1 MSYKALYRTYRPQIF
16 KDVTGQ
22 EVVVKTL
29 QNAIKNNKISH
40 AYLFC
45 GPRGTGKTSIARIF
59 AKALNCT
66 NLNVNEPCDECISCK
81 EISQGINPD
90 VIEIDA
96 ASNNGVD
103 EIRDIRE
110 KVKYLPSGSKYK
122 IYIIDEVH
130 MLSGGAFNALLKTL
144 EEPPKHVVFILATT
158 EPQKLPATIVSR
170 CQRYEFKSLGVE
182 EISERLKQIC
192 DLEDVTI
199 TEEALNSISESA
211 EGAMR
216 DALSILDQAI
226 SYGNKNIQ
234 IDDING
240 VTGSLSFDKVIGLGN
255 AIENKNIHNT
265 LEIIHELL
273 SCGKEI
279 SKIIN
284 GLLVFYRDVLL
295 YKSIGES
302 GYSKYIF
309 EKEEFKEF
317 ASKANISKIMYLIDI
332 LCDIQSKVKFSTTP
346 NIFLEI
352 ALIKMCNVSSD
363 DLDILKRINELENK
377 INNVSNIEVS
387 TENIVVDNDKVN
399 ILEAK
404 VNQIL
409 NELNRLELR
418 KQIERIDE
426 LKVAINNISV
436 NSNSASLDR
445 EIQNEISHLKD
456 KIDELD
462 LFVNKE
468 DNTSNDE
475 LLEKVNKLEQKI
487 SSNISVS
494 SDNDLLIKINEL
506 EQKVSNSNSNEINS
520 VLEKISL
527 LEEKLNNISINNGG
541 INTQIDLSGIY
552 SRITALEI
560 KEVNNDVEFLKENKI
575 DELDQSVIALKDDV
589 DKLKEYVTDIKNI
602 QFENYD
608 FSEISEKLM
617 FLEKR
622 IYQIIAGELST
633 SKSIKKEPK
642 KNNGQIMLFG
652 DDILSVADL
661 DESKKERI
669 DFEDLQK
676 EELIEETTQEETEV
690 VKDVVVEE
698 IKEEVVGEITEEQPQ
713 EDVIEE
719 VIIEDDTAQEQEINT
734 GLFET
739 EPVIVPMKEEVK
751 QKPVSSI
758 YFDVNTN
765 SQVIHNEHS
774 SIVIRQKEE
783 VLPVEEVEQNV
794 VVENENVNNNVVK
807 VEEELQ
813 KDKLASYNVKYIE
826 QILHDSRSIEARND
840 KVRMEQVWKNMTRGA
855 RPEQLAVIEVLQAG
869 MVAVVGNKQFIIS
882 FPDVRLCNMV
892 MRSNFK
898 EVAVRILYNLLGDKY
913 NYIALPNDAWS
924 KVSAEYKGQYQIG
937 IKYPTLTPLKIVGLE
952 VIEEEYE
959 SDTQKAINKTLKMFG
974 QDNVKIE

>member
-1 MSYKALYRTYRPQIF
+1 M
-16 KDVTGQ
+16 
-22 EVVVKTL
+22 
-29 QNAIKNNKISH
+29 
-40 AYLFC
+40 
-45 GPRGTGKTSIARIF
+45 
-59 AKALNCT
+59 
-66 NLNVNEPCDECISCK
+66 
-81 EISQGINPD
+81 
-90 VIEIDA
+90 
-96 ASNNGVD
+96 
-103 EIRDIRE
+103 
-110 KVKYLPSGSKYK
+110 
-122 IYIIDEVH
+122 
-130 MLSGGAFNALLKTL
+130 
-144 EEPPKHVVFILATT
+144 
-158 EPQKLPATIVSR
+158 
-170 CQRYEFKSLGVE
+170 
-182 EISERLKQIC
+182 
-192 DLEDVTI
+192 
-199 TEEALNSISESA
+199 
-211 EGAMR
+211 
-216 DALSILDQAI
+216 
-226 SYGNKNIQ
+226 
-234 IDDING
+234 
-240 VTGSLSFDKVIGLGN
+240 
-255 AIENKNIHNT
+255 
-265 LEIIHELL
+265 
-273 SCGKEI
+273 
-279 SKIIN
+279 
-284 GLLVFYRDVLL
+284 
-295 YKSIGES
+295 
-302 GYSKYIF
+302 
-309 EKEEFKEF
+309 
-317 ASKANISKIMYLIDI
+317 
-332 LCDIQSKVKFSTTP
+332 
-346 NIFLEI
+346 
-352 ALIKMCNVSSD
+352 
-363 DLDILKRINELENK
+363 LENK

-713 EDVIEE
+713 EEW
-719 VIIEDDTAQEQEINT
+719 
-734 GLFET
+734 
-739 EPVIVPMKEEVK
+739 
-751 QKPVSSI
+751 
-758 YFDVNTN
+758 
-765 SQVIHNEHS
+765 
-774 SIVIRQKEE
+774 
-783 VLPVEEVEQNV
+783 
-794 VVENENVNNNVVK
+794 
-807 VEEELQ
+807 
-813 KDKLASYNVKYIE
+813 
-826 QILHDSRSIEARND
+826 IL
-840 KVRMEQVWKNMTRGA
+840 
-855 RPEQLAVIEVLQAG
+855 
-869 MVAVVGNKQFIIS
+869 
-882 FPDVRLCNMV
+882 
-892 MRSNFK
+892 
-898 EVAVRILYNLLGDKY
+898 
-913 NYIALPNDAWS
+913 
-924 KVSAEYKGQYQIG
+924 
-937 IKYPTLTPLKIVGLE
+937 
-952 VIEEEYE
+952 
-959 SDTQKAINKTLKMFG
+959 
-974 QDNVKIE
+974 